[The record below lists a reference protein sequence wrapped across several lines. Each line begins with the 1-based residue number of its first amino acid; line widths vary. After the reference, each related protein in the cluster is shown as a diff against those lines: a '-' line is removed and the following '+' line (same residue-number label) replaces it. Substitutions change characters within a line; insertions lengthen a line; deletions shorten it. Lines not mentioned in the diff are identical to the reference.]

1 MKNNIVISVVIPVYR
16 CSKSLKKL
24 YDRLKRTLLKI
35 TDNFEI
41 IMVNDASPDDAWGII
56 KELSQQDNRVK
67 GINFSRNFGQH
78 YAITAGLE
86 RAKGDWIVVM
96 DCDLQ
101 DQPEEM
107 VKLYN
112 KAQEGYDIVF
122 GQRENR
128 QDSFLKKLGS
138 KWFYKLLS
146 YLTNTKQDSSI
157 ANFGIYSKSS
167 IDAVLSMGDKLKCFP
182 VMIRWV
188 GLKSSTV
195 TIKHASREEGK
206 SSYSLS
212 SLISLS
218 IDIMLSFSDKPLKL
232 AVKSGFIIST
242 LSFVISLVIL
252 IKALA
257 TDYIVPG
264 WASTIMSLWFLGG
277 LIIMVLGIVGI
288 YVGKT
293 FSQVKDRPLYLIQE
307 TTDDEIKKDEI

>member
-1 MKNNIVISVVIPVYR
+1 MKNLHISIVVPVYG
-16 CSKSLKKL
+16 CSNSLETLYKRLNKSLS
-24 YDRLKRTLLKI
+24 TV
-35 TDNFEI
+35 TDSFEI
-41 IMVNDASPDDAWGII
+41 IMINDASPDDAWDTI
-56 KELSQQDNRVK
+56 KELSKQNSRVI

-86 RAKGDWIVVM
+86 RA
-96 DCDLQ
+96 
-101 DQPEEM
+101 
-107 VKLYN
+107 N

-122 GQRENR
+122 GQRKNR

-138 KWFYKLLS
+138 KLFYKLLS

-188 GLKSSTV
+188 GFKSSTV

-242 LSFVISLVIL
+242 LSFIISLVIL
-252 IKALA
+252 IKALV

-293 FSQVKDRPLYLIQE
+293 FNQVKDRPSYLIQE
-307 TTDDEIKKDEI
+307 TTNDKIRKDEI

>member
-1 MKNNIVISVVIPVYR
+1 MKNNRLISIVVPVYG
-16 CSKSLKKL
+16 CSNSLETLYARLNKSLS
-24 YDRLKRTLLKI
+24 TI

-41 IMVNDASPDDAWGII
+41 IMVNDASPDDAWDTI
-56 KELSQQDNRVK
+56 KELSEQDSRVK

-86 RAKGDWIVVM
+86 RAKGDWVVVM

-101 DQPEEM
+101 DQPEEI

-122 GQRENR
+122 GKRENR

-167 IDAVLSMGDKLKCFP
+167 IDAVLSMGDKLKYFP

-188 GLKSSTV
+188 GFKSSTV

-252 IKALA
+252 IKALV

-293 FSQVKDRPLYLIQE
+293 FNQVKDRPSYLIQE

>member
-1 MKNNIVISVVIPVYR
+1 MKNLHISIVVPVYG
-16 CSKSLKKL
+16 CSNSLETLYKRLNKSLS
-24 YDRLKRTLLKI
+24 TV
-35 TDNFEI
+35 TDSFEI
-41 IMVNDASPDDAWGII
+41 IMINDASPDDAWGTI
-56 KELSQQDNRVK
+56 KELSKQNSRVI

-101 DQPEEM
+101 DQPEEIA
-107 VKLYN
+107 KLYN

-122 GQRENR
+122 GQRKNR

-138 KWFYKLLS
+138 KLFYKLLS

-188 GLKSSTV
+188 GFKSSTV

-242 LSFVISLVIL
+242 LSFIISLVIL
-252 IKALA
+252 IKALV

-293 FSQVKDRPLYLIQE
+293 FNQVKDRPSYLIQE
-307 TTDDEIKKDEI
+307 TTNDKIRKDEI